1 MRIVNLRYN
10 RFGDLAVRGHR
21 SLRAPRVSTSYR
33 AAATGSGCP
42 GADSPQIGKV
52 PVTCRSS
59 GRPCYNQSCETPF
72 SPWHWPR
79 QIEDTV
85 KFLNSARERYRAA
98 GWEVETI
105 RIATQPFP
113 QYTRGLGHDA
123 ALAILRG
130 IDALGSKL
138 SFTPSIGPAMS
149 NDSDSDGAAAV
160 DLLIDFLAEPG
171 RTNAERDERGYLRR

>member
-1 MRIVNLRYN
+1 MRNAVLT
-10 RFGDLAVRGHR
+10 LA
-21 SLRAPRVSTSYR
+21 L
-33 AAATGSGCP
+33 AATALSAGP
-42 GADSPQIGKV
+42 RPKV
-52 PVTCRSS
+52 RAITAFIDVDA
-59 GRPCYNQSCETPF
+59 QSYA
-72 SPWHWPR
+72 R

-149 NDSDSDGAAAV
+149 NDSDSEMC
-160 DLLIDFLAEPG
+160 I
-171 RTNAERDERGYLRR
+171 RDRFFKRQRS